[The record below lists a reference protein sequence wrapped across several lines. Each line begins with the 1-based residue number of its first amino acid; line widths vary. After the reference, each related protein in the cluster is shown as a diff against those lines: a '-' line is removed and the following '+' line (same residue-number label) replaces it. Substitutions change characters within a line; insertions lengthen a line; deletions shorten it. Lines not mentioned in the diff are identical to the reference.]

1 MTTPLP
7 PDAGR
12 ILTGLAR
19 ASIAKQL
26 STQSH
31 PDAVRTS
38 TPEGADAAWL
48 DAPGAVFVTL
58 TQSGQLRGCIGSL
71 VAHRP
76 LRDDV
81 VQNAQA
87 AAFGDPRFP
96 TLRAGEFEGT
106 DIEVSVLSEPEP
118 MPFTSRDDALA
129 QLRPGIDGVI
139 LSAGFHRATFLPQVW
154 EELPDKEQFIGHLF
168 RKAGLPSNYWGDD
181 VRISRYTV
189 TAFEERPS

>member
-7 PDAGR
+7 PDAGFV
-12 ILTGLAR
+12 LTGLAR
-19 ASIAKQL
+19 AAIGKQL
-26 STQSH
+26 HLDSPT
-31 PDAVRTS
+31 PVTTDA
-38 TPEGADAAWL
+38 PWL

-58 TQSGQLRGCIGSL
+58 TQRAQLRGCIGSL
-71 VAHRP
+71 VAHRS

-81 VQNAQA
+81 THNAQA

-96 TLRAGEFEGT
+96 PLRPGEFEGT

-118 MPFTSRDDALA
+118 MPFTSREDALA
-129 QLRPGIDGVI
+129 QLRPGVDGVI

-154 EELPDKEQFIGHLF
+154 EELPDKELFICHLL
-168 RKAGLPSNYWGDD
+168 RKAGLSPTYWGDD

-189 TAFEERPS
+189 TAFEEAGS

>member
-12 ILTGLAR
+12 VLTGLAR
-19 ASIAKQL
+19 AAIAKQL
-26 STQSH
+26 RLDYPT
-31 PDAVRTS
+31 PD
-38 TPEGADAAWL
+38 GADADWL

-71 VAHRP
+71 VAHRT

-81 VQNAQA
+81 VANAQA
-87 AAFGDPRFP
+87 AAFGDPRFSP
-96 TLRAGEFEGT
+96 LRAGEFEGT

-189 TAFEERPS
+189 TAFEEAQS